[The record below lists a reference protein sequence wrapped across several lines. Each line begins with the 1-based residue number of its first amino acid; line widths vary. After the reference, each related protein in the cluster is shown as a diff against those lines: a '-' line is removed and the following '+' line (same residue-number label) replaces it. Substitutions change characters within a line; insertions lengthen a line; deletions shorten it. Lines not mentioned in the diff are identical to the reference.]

1 MINDKIAS
9 VKKNENKINAENE
22 GPSIKLINNIMQ
34 KT

>member
-22 GPSIKLINNIMQ
+22 GPSIKLII
-34 KT
+34 